1 MNNLL
6 EEIGETFLVSVLWF
20 IELHGLSYS
29 DLIYYYFFNDVLSP
43 P

>member
-20 IELHGLSYS
+20 LELHGLSYS
-29 DLIYYYFFNDVLSP
+29 DLIIIIIFF
-43 P
+43 